1 MGRRW
6 GSPLG
11 LIPEKEIQNEIHIC
25 FVPLPDLWMNKTVDF
40 TERRKTFEFVFLAML
55 ETGES
60 GLLRSNPNFN
70 LTAITDLNDT
80 YEVNT
85 LLMMMKA
92 DAELF

>member
-1 MGRRW
+1 MLRFMCPRVYI
-6 GSPLG
+6 L
-11 LIPEKEIQNEIHIC
+11 C